1 MPGHAEWPKAIAEA
15 VAVLRADNPTCGKRE
30 RAVPL
35 EREGSVVSPPPSGAS
50 EDQRHVK
57 GVEFIVSAPKRRDLK
72 GCAECA

>member
-15 VAVLRADNPTCGKRE
+15 VAGLRADNPTCGKRE

-35 EREGSVVSPPPSGAS
+35 EREGSMVSPPPSGAS
-50 EDQRHVK
+50 EDQRRVK
-57 GVEFIVSAPKRRDLK
+57 GADLVVPAPKRRDLK